1 MVRRTPGGTLMNK
14 SSSLLIEAKD
24 FLVRYDKTVALYL
37 PDLQVQGDII
47 GVIGHNGA
55 GKSTFIKALLGLLPA
70 EQGTLSA
77 RNQADKTLLSPHKHM
92 AFCPETGA
100 VFSDITVR
108 EYLTLWCRLKANS
121 PHYLFNDGQ
130 AILEALELE
139 ELLPKKGRE
148 LSKGQ
153 RQRVQTAAG
162 FFSQPRL
169 FLFDEPFDGLDIQRT
184 HELLELIRSYT
195 QRMSFIVSSH
205 RMDVMELLAD
215 EIIVLEEG
223 NVRAIGSPKLVS
235 HQLCPHF
242 FRVSGISE
250 YEKSFDA
257 LQKSLPQAF
266 LRRSGDTIRI
276 ASPQD
281 DQEEILRLLTSA
293 SRHDATVSR
302 GEPTLTDAMS
312 LYLRTIKNQAEAAKQ
327 DRRSTH

>member
-1 MVRRTPGGTLMNK
+1 MNRHG
-14 SSSLLIEAKD
+14 SLLIEAED
-24 FLVRYDKTVALYL
+24 LLVRYDKTVALDL
-37 PDLQVQGDII
+37 PHLQIEGNII

-55 GKSTFIKALLGLLPA
+55 GKSTFIKALLGLLPP
-70 EQGTLSA
+70 EKGTLSA
-77 RNQADKTLLSPHKHM
+77 RNSERGTPLIPHKHM

-100 VFSDITVR
+100 VFSDITVQ
-108 EYLTLWCRLKANS
+108 EYLSLWCRLKANS
-121 PHYLFNDGQ
+121 PHYLFKEGE
-130 AILEALELE
+130 AVLEALELE

-162 FFSQPRL
+162 FFSQPSL

-184 HELLELIRSYT
+184 HELLELIRDFAK
-195 QRMSFIVSSH
+195 RMSFIVSSH

-215 EIIVLEEG
+215 KILVLEAG
-223 NVRAIGSPKLVS
+223 NVRSIGSPKIVS
-235 HQLCPHF
+235 HQLAPYF
-242 FRVSGISE
+242 YRVSGVCD
-250 YEKSFDA
+250 YEKSFDS
-257 LQKSLPQAF
+257 LQKSLPHAF

-276 ASPQD
+276 ASPHD
-281 DQEEILRLLTSA
+281 DQEEILRLLTST
-293 SRHDATVSR
+293 SQHDATVSR